1 MRLKRS
7 FVASAMLSHTFS
19 PVFRR
24 SHVCWHVYGL
34 LHRSDRNY
42 NEAIKA
48 YKQAL
53 RIDPENLQ
61 ILRDLSLL
69 QIQMRDLAGF
79 VVTRHTLLTLKS
91 NAKINWIS
99 FALAKHLTGD
109 LRGAI
114 SVIDTY
120 IGTLTEGSS
129 ELERGFE
136 SSELAMYRN
145 TVLAE
150 IPDNYEEAI
159 AHLSECEDLVMDRAA
174 WLMTRAKYQ
183 LQLGQF
189 EDARKTFL
197 ALFERGACDDY
208 KVHSGYMCALLELD
222 PKTCKESLNLNGMD
236 TVATIMKLTDAQKL
250 TLLEAYRGEL
260 FALMPKSPTVQ
271 RIPLTLLEGEE
282 FRAAM
287 DAYCRKSL
295 RKGVPSLCSD
305 LSSFLVVEENGR
317 YRRINDPVEVKG
329 SPVYVTFVEM
339 ADAYIDSLEA
349 NVKFS
354 VNDEKEESPSTILWA
369 WFLRAGLYE
378 LAGEYEAG
386 IALLDKCLEHT
397 PTAVDV
403 YELKARLLR
412 SSGDINAAVECLD
425 TGRELDKQDRYIN
438 NQTTKY
444 MLHAGM
450 LDTALERI
458 ALFTR
463 HEGNPE
469 QNLYDMQCSWY
480 ELDLASA
487 LERKEEWG
495 RSLKKYGALLHWYS
509 AWMDS
514 FSKLI
519 SRCHLCLVYRAAAV
533 VKHFEDFHEDQFD
546 FHSYCV
552 RKVTLRAYLDVLRY
566 EDHIWG
572 EEYYRRAAESIIRI
586 YLHLYDN
593 PSIAAGEQEPD
604 YSKMTAAQK
613 KKAKAVA
620 RKKKKAAEKK
630 AEETAEKQKE
640 LEAKENGNKAKK
652 GTSEAEKDTDPDG
665 KELMLKDPLEE
676 ANKYSVMLAAHA
688 PGQLSTWM
696 LRYDVAIRR
705 GKALIAMQVCFFIN
719 YIGLYHFD
727 VINQLTKTFVV
738 PHIGFVQVSCHRCT
752 K

>member
-1 MRLKRS
+1 
-7 FVASAMLSHTFS
+7 
-19 PVFRR
+19 
-24 SHVCWHVYGL
+24 
-34 LHRSDRNY
+34 
-42 NEAIKA
+42 
-48 YKQAL
+48 
-53 RIDPENLQ
+53 
-61 ILRDLSLL
+61 
-69 QIQMRDLAGF
+69 
-79 VVTRHTLLTLKS
+79 
-91 NAKINWIS
+91 
-99 FALAKHLTGD
+99 
-109 LRGAI
+109 
-114 SVIDTY
+114 
-120 IGTLTEGSS
+120 
-129 ELERGFE
+129 
-136 SSELAMYRN
+136 
-145 TVLAE
+145 
-150 IPDNYEEAI
+150 
-159 AHLSECEDLVMDRAA
+159 
-174 WLMTRAKYQ
+174 
-183 LQLGQF
+183 
-189 EDARKTFL
+189 
-197 ALFERGACDDY
+197 
-208 KVHSGYMCALLELD
+208 
-222 PKTCKESLNLNGMD
+222 
-236 TVATIMKLTDAQKL
+236 
-250 TLLEAYRGEL
+250 
-260 FALMPKSPTVQ
+260 
-271 RIPLTLLEGEE
+271 
-282 FRAAM
+282 
-287 DAYCRKSL
+287 
-295 RKGVPSLCSD
+295 
-305 LSSFLVVEENGR
+305 VEENGR